1 MAWIERWLR
10 DRAGLTLVEI
20 LVALGVLTIGVMTLF
35 SAFAVAFSGVSS
47 GRQSSTAVFL
57 AVQRLEEIK
66 AFAMSPDPAQ
76 GFANVTSENFPAEPY
91 SAISGYAR
99 YRRQVTIADSP
110 VVPANTKRVRVAVL
124 YRPTTAAGLA
134 VYESAVSV
142 STLIA
147 SR

>member
-1 MAWIERWLR
+1 MSWLKLR
-10 DRAGLTLVEI
+10 LQDTGGLTLVEI
-20 LVALGVLTIGVMTLF
+20 LVALGVLTIGLMTLL
-35 SAFAVAFSGVSS
+35 SAFPVAFSGVSS

-76 GFANVTSENFPAEPY
+76 GFANVTSANFPAEPY
-91 SAISGYAR
+91 TAISGYAR
-99 YRRQVTIADSP
+99 YRRQIMVADSP
-110 VVPANTKRVRVAVL
+110 VVPADTKGVRVAVF

-134 VYESAVSV
+134 VYETMVSV

>member
-20 LVALGVLTIGVMTLF
+20 LVALGILAIGLIALF
-35 SAFAVAFSGVSS
+35 SAFPVAFSGISS
-47 GRQSSTAVFL
+47 GRQSSTALFL

-66 AFAMSPDPAQ
+66 ALAMSPDPAQ
-76 GFANVTSENFPAEPY
+76 GFANVIAANFPGEPY
-91 SAISGYAR
+91 AAISGYAR

-110 VVPANTKRVRVAVL
+110 VVPANTKSVRVTVF
-124 YRPTTAAGLA
+124 YHPTTAAGGA
-134 VYESAVSV
+134 VHETAVSV

>member
-1 MAWIERWLR
+1 MSWLKLR
-10 DRAGLTLVEI
+10 LQDTGGLTLVEI
-20 LVALGVLTIGVMTLF
+20 LVALGVLTIGLMTLL
-35 SAFAVAFSGVSS
+35 SAFPVAFSGVSS

-66 AFAMSPDPAQ
+66 AFAMSPDPAR
-76 GFANVTSENFPAEPY
+76 GFVNVTSENFPAEPY
-91 SAISGYAR
+91 TAISGYAR
-99 YRRQVTIADSP
+99 YRRQIMVADSP
-110 VVPANTKRVRVAVL
+110 VVPADTKGVRVAVF

-134 VYESAVSV
+134 VYETMVSV

>member
-1 MAWIERWLR
+1 MSWLKLR
-10 DRAGLTLVEI
+10 LQDTGGLTLVEI
-20 LVALGVLTIGVMTLF
+20 LVALGVLTIGLMTLL
-35 SAFAVAFSGVSS
+35 SAFPVAFSGVSS

-76 GFANVTSENFPAEPY
+76 GFVNVTSENFPAEPY
-91 SAISGYAR
+91 TAISGYAR
-99 YRRQVTIADSP
+99 YRRQIMVADSP
-110 VVPANTKRVRVAVL
+110 VVPANTKRVRVAVF

-134 VYESAVSV
+134 VYETMVSV